1 MNTNDANKIL
11 ITSDKKI
18 GNLIYPKLS
27 YIITGICFKAHNNL
41 GKYAREKQ
49 YGDEIEK
56 NLKELKIPYKRELSI
71 GDSGNK
77 LDFLIE
83 DKIILELKAKR
94 IITREDYYQLQRYL
108 QTLGVKLGL
117 LVNFRNKYIKPLRI
131 IKIDT
136 DFKNKFA

>member
-1 MNTNDANKIL
+1 MNTNDTNKIL